1 MVWRRWPEFKDDE
14 RDLVVAI
21 DRSKGRRIV
30 VYSIVV
36 SCVRYQ
42 YLLVKYS
49 KVFKHCKDLSK
60 RERRVYLPKALRLI
74 EKMVDQGVLLG
85 LDVVQSI
92 GVLLSRVESI
102 RDRMYFVFV
111 DDVLYSK
118 NVVKNVFRDIFV
130 LPEYAVRKVG
140 LLKSCGLSSSALKT
154 LVNIADNLAYYVRW
168 QVEETVSSLSK
179 VKRKL
184 PLKWTLSARDHPCP

>member
-74 EKMVDQGVLLG
+74 GRFVDQGVLLG
-85 LDVVQSI
+85 LDVMQNI
-92 GVLLSRVESI
+92 RVLLSRVESI
-102 RDRMYFVFV
+102 RDRMYFAFI
-111 DDVLYSK
+111 DDVFLSK
-118 NVVKNVFRDIFV
+118 NVVKNIFKDIFV
-130 LPEYAVRKVG
+130 LPEYAVRKAS
-140 LLKSCGLSSSALKT
+140 LLKSYGLSSSALKT

-168 QVEETVSSLSK
+168 QVEETDSSLLK